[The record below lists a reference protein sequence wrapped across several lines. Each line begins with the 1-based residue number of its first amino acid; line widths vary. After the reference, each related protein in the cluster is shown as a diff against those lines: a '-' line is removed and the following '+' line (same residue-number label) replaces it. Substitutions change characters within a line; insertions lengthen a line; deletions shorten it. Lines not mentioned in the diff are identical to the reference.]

1 MTIFGKRLSEY
12 FAFCSPFLGLIV
24 VVGLIRLAI
33 SLGGASN
40 STARWLS
47 ITAVIWIG
55 VLYYA
60 IRVHTSGFG
69 SYKQLLPI
77 CVLQGLAAQLV
88 IVPSI
93 ILAILTGKDNIYSI
107 PENFFGQDGKTWLH
121 VAGHLVIGTTI
132 APLLGWL
139 IGCVIMFATK
149 KMLTHDRDS
158 KGTAGVTQK
167 ITRKEQ
173 RSNL

>member
-12 FAFCSPFLGLIV
+12 FAFCRPFLFLIL
-24 VVGLIRLAI
+24 VVGILRLAV
-33 SLGGASN
+33 SLGGVSD

-60 IRVHTSGFG
+60 IKVHTSGFG

-77 CVLQGLAAQLV
+77 CVLQAITAQV
-88 IVPSI
+88 IIVPSI
-93 ILAILTGKDNIYSI
+93 ILAILTGKDNIYSV
-107 PENFFGQDGKTWLH
+107 PESFFGRDGKTWIH

-149 KMLTHDRDS
+149 KLAD
-158 KGTAGVTQK
+158 
-167 ITRKEQ
+167 TRSAA
-173 RSNL
+173 RA